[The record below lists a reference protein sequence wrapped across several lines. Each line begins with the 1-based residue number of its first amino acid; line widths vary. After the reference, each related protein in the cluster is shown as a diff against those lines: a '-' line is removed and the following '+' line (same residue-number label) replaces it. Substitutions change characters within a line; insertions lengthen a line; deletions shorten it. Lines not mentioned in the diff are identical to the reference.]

1 MKTQEGKSYKWYRH
15 DLVEKALRACK
26 LNDKQ
31 IEQIFTVMAYEDIN
45 TEGEE
50 VPYFEYLGE

>member
-45 TEGEE
+45 TEGE
-50 VPYFEYLGE
+50 VIRHDS